1 MWKQILFG
9 LSLLIFT
16 ITEAFFV
23 RFIVTMFIKRDG
35 PGSLLMPD
43 HNEETS
49 FPDEELPDI
58 EREFTKYEEIMNE
71 VSLIGK

>member
-1 MWKQILFG
+1 MWKQIIFG

-23 RFIVTMFIKRDG
+23 RFIVTTFIKLNGTIHD
-35 PGSLLMPD
+35 
-43 HNEETS
+43 EETS
-49 FPDEELPDI
+49 FPDEELSDF
-58 EREFTKYEEIMNE
+58 ERAITKYKEIMNE